1 MSGFIANIIHIA
13 YICKVELL
21 GGRALGRGLRVSKWK

>member
-1 MSGFIANIIHIA
+1 MYLLFVYVKIII
-13 YICKVELL
+13 IVLELL